1 MNIYYIFIFYLFI
14 YLFIY
19 LLYFQIWTIVVNYTG
34 NVSISAVEGQAGLYI
49 NWFGGI
55 LHISPAGNLFQRNGF
70 KTTGPRWF
78 VVTIWSHAMSS
89 NCYCI
94 RKGLLNS
101 QVGISGS
108 LLYSWYLYDVG
119 EIDDSWMVFPSVTW
133 SWCFLVLDSGQSVYS
148 CVTPPNHWIEIMK
161 MKINPKYLDSLV
173 LIYID
178 LIFAKMKVHF
188 VHFTSLVL
196 SLSVLMNH
204 ERIRGRQMLPP
215 ATFSVKLWRGMC
227 LRLYNYIVIGRLFVT
242 QAICILIIYTSNM
255 FVLMYVI
262 HTQRSWLCKWL

>member
-1 MNIYYIFIFYLFI
+1 MLSGVYAGIIMFYFYLFI

-19 LLYFQIWTIVVNYTG
+19 LLYFQIWTIPVNYTG
-34 NVSISAVEGQAGLYI
+34 NVFISAVEGQVGLYI

-70 KTTGPRWF
+70 KTTGPRRF
-78 VVTIWSHAMSS
+78 EVTIWSHAMSS
-89 NCYCI
+89 NCHCI

-119 EIDDSWMVFPSVTW
+119 EIDDSWMLFPSVTW

-173 LIYID
+173 FIYID

-196 SLSVLMNH
+196 LISVLMNH

-227 LRLYNYIVIGRLFVT
+227 LRLYN
-242 QAICILIIYTSNM
+242 CITI
-255 FVLMYVI
+255 
-262 HTQRSWLCKWL
+262 